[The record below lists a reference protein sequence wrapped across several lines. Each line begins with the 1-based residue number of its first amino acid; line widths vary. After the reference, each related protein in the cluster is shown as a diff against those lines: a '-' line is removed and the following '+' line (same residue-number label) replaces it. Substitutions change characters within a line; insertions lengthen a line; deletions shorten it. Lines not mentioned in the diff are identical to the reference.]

1 MSYVGCFCFL
11 TALLVS
17 SSGASDAGTR
27 SRHVHPVRHR
37 RVPGS
42 NHLHEEFGRQPAR
55 QKEQE
60 AAGFHLPNQKRG
72 ELADRISLLC
82 KVVTVMCCDMKSVHS
97 DRLNLYK
104 KKEQLLIILT
114 L

>member
-1 MSYVGCFCFL
+1 MVSRMLYAPRLCHMLVVFVFL

-27 SRHVHPVRHR
+27 SGHVHPVRHR

-60 AAGFHLPNQKRG
+60 AAGFHLPNQK
-72 ELADRISLLC
+72 
-82 KVVTVMCCDMKSVHS
+82 
-97 DRLNLYK
+97 
-104 KKEQLLIILT
+104 
-114 L
+114 

>member
-1 MSYVGCFCFL
+1 MRPVCVICWLFLFFL

-27 SRHVHPVRHR
+27 SGHVHPVRHR
-37 RVPGS
+37 RVPSS

-60 AAGFHLPNQKRG
+60 AAGFHLPNQK
-72 ELADRISLLC
+72 
-82 KVVTVMCCDMKSVHS
+82 
-97 DRLNLYK
+97 
-104 KKEQLLIILT
+104 
-114 L
+114 